1 MKVTVAVPAAH
12 DAEVEPFVH
21 APPIVQLSDPKD
33 MKEDALE
40 MFTSP
45 VIVTVPDVLRSAP
58 PAIVS
63 VPLTVRAL
71 VPLAKLWPARNDTVF
86 EEPDRVIVEVPWV
99 NVEPAPEVSQFPD
112 TDHAP
117 LVRVIVPDVPPVIVT
132 LRTDTVE
139 VFAVSTPPLPTVRLP
154 PVRARFDV
162 ASVEAPTVSVPP
174 QFRGFVLIVKTGL
187 PDAGWNVTLFVNSCV
202 SAPNVIVWELVE
214 LKVIA
219 AAKDHEPEVEAFV
232 HEPPTVHVPAPDVM

>member
-71 VPLAKLWPARNDTVF
+71 VPFVSEPALRFKVEAVTCEDWEIVPVTVSVAKLWPARNDTVF

-154 PVRARFDV
+154 PVR
-162 ASVEAPTVSVPP
+162 
-174 QFRGFVLIVKTGL
+174 GL